1 MVLVL
6 NSSPIDPWS
15 AGILVATS
23 ITPHTRLAHQ
33 LQFSLGLVGMNL
45 HLQTSVPKS
54 KVHARRTSGESQRW
68 GVPNLALNPDAA
80 STGGFLLLSSRI
92 PIPYQ
97 RAAVGRAG

>member
-15 AGILVATS
+15 AGILVAAS
-23 ITPHTRLAHQ
+23 RTPHTRLAHQ
-33 LQFSLGLVGMNL
+33 LPFFLGLVGMNL
-45 HLQTSVPKS
+45 HLQTSVPEY

-68 GVPNLALNPDAA
+68 GVPNLALNPDAS
-80 STGGFLLLSSRI
+80 STGGFLLLSSRF
-92 PIPYQ
+92 PVPSL